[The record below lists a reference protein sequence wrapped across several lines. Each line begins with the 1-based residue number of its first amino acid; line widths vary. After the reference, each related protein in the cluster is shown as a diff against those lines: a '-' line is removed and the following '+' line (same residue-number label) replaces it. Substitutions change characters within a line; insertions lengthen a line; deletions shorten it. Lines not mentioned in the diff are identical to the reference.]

1 MVRINF
7 TQNSKRAI
15 VTEKANEPLRVAIVD
30 EEFPYPA
37 NSGKR
42 LRTLNLIKRL
52 AATHEL
58 TYVAHRNSK
67 PDESQ
72 VAREY
77 FHSLGIKTI
86 EVDRTVPKKS
96 GIGFYGR
103 LAGNLFSPLPYSV
116 STHSSDAMKLALQ
129 KLEQDG
135 DIQLWHCEWTPYAE
149 LFRGWK
155 TRPLV
160 VAAHNVESLIWQRYA
175 ETESNP
181 VKRWYI
187 RHQWKKFKRFETWAF
202 DRAATTISVS
212 EPDKNLAVKEFGATE
227 VEVVE
232 NGVDMELYASDKPRK
247 LESLIFL
254 GSLDWRPNLDG
265 LQHFIKTSFP
275 EIVAKYPK
283 VVFRIVGRNPAN
295 WLVELAQA
303 NPNIQLHANVPDVV
317 EYLSVATA
325 MVVPLRVGGGSRL
338 KIIEAAANGL
348 PVIST
353 TVGAEGLD
361 FESGGEHYFGVDRI
375 EDLARPVL
383 DVLGNIEA
391 SALMAKRAK
400 RLARQKY
407 DWSILAQRQ
416 AAVWENSF
424 KYATSKESTVL
435 SHKLEIEQG
444 GEQTGGSAND
454 EIIPPG
460 TRVMHLTS
468 SRFFGGPERQMLGLA
483 QSLKGKVETVF
494 ASFSETNLNQTFLSE
509 VSSHGFTAID
519 LQNDTPNLIAAKRE
533 VQEHLQTE
541 KIDVL
546 VCHGYKAGL
555 IGWLAARKIGIP
567 AIAVSRGWTAENWK
581 VALYEKLDR
590 VMLRRMKK
598 VVCVSQA
605 QADKVMAS
613 GVKKDRVRVIRN
625 SIFTDRFATSDAR
638 FRQQLLGKFEH
649 NTRSRIKHVV
659 GAAGRLSPEKGFD
672 VLIESAAKI
681 IQQRDDVGFVL
692 FGDGEERSRLKQQ
705 IETLQIQD
713 RFVLAGFT
721 DQLDQFMPHFN
732 LFTQSSH
739 TEGLPNVLLES
750 LAAGVPVVATDV
762 GGTKEVLIDGK
773 HGKLVPPARPDKLA
787 NAMLEFLQP
796 DVEKS
801 QMVKSAQ
808 DWIAQQ
814 FTFDRQ
820 ANAYESL
827 FAQL

>member
-1 MVRINF
+1 
-7 TQNSKRAI
+7 
-15 VTEKANEPLRVAIVD
+15 
-30 EEFPYPA
+30 
-37 NSGKR
+37 
-42 LRTLNLIKRL
+42 
-52 AATHEL
+52 
-58 TYVAHRNSK
+58 
-67 PDESQ
+67 
-72 VAREY
+72 
-77 FHSLGIKTI
+77 
-86 EVDRTVPKKS
+86 
-96 GIGFYGR
+96 
-103 LAGNLFSPLPYSV
+103 
-116 STHSSDAMKLALQ
+116 
-129 KLEQDG
+129 
-135 DIQLWHCEWTPYAE
+135 
-149 LFRGWK
+149 
-155 TRPLV
+155 
-160 VAAHNVESLIWQRYA
+160 
-175 ETESNP
+175 
-181 VKRWYI
+181 
-187 RHQWKKFKRFETWAF
+187 
-202 DRAATTISVS
+202 
-212 EPDKNLAVKEFGATE
+212 
-227 VEVVE
+227 
-232 NGVDMELYASDKPRK
+232 
-247 LESLIFL
+247 
-254 GSLDWRPNLDG
+254 
-265 LQHFIKTSFP
+265 
-275 EIVAKYPK
+275 
-283 VVFRIVGRNPAN
+283 
-295 WLVELAQA
+295 
-303 NPNIQLHANVPDVV
+303 
-317 EYLSVATA
+317 
-325 MVVPLRVGGGSRL
+325 
-338 KIIEAAANGL
+338 
-348 PVIST
+348 
-353 TVGAEGLD
+353 
-361 FESGGEHYFGVDRI
+361 
-375 EDLARPVL
+375 
-383 DVLGNIEA
+383 
-391 SALMAKRAK
+391 
-400 RLARQKY
+400 
-407 DWSILAQRQ
+407 
-416 AAVWENSF
+416 
-424 KYATSKESTVL
+424 
-435 SHKLEIEQG
+435 
-444 GEQTGGSAND
+444 
-454 EIIPPG
+454 
-460 TRVMHLTS
+460 MHLTS